1 MKMESIILKLL
12 MPQMVELKK
21 VSVVSTYNN
30 LL

>member
-1 MKMESIILKLL
+1 MESIILKIL
-12 MPQMVELKK
+12 MQQMVELKK